1 MGLGWHATYEMEHNP
16 FHGSSH
22 HQPVYH
28 LHPLISPSFPI
39 KFHGSSHHQAV
50 KAFVSSPNEFIIA
63 TTHLERSPTGCPGH
77 RLATLIKLVKCWGRI
92 LMEILSSKAHM
103 FFWNWVNVGNIWH
116 HLKLYNIWNHFGIF
130 GIGGISY
137 IISKMSIQKLMDLSE
152 YGYNSPDPKHLI

>member
-1 MGLGWHATYEMEHNP
+1 MEHNP

-39 KFHGSSHHQAV
+39 KFDGSSHHQAV
-50 KAFVSSPNEFIIA
+50 KAIASSPNEFIIA
-63 TTHLERSPTGCPGH
+63 TAHLERSPIDICPRH

-92 LMEILSSKAHM
+92 LMEILSAPPLSSQ
-103 FFWNWVNVGNIWH
+103 FFLELGECGEYLAS
-116 HLKLYNIWNHFGIF
+116 HLKLYNIWNHFGFF

-137 IISKMSIQKLMDLSE
+137 I
-152 YGYNSPDPKHLI
+152 